1 MSFIKSLFCL
11 LILALF
17 LSVSSVSYAASGKDL
32 FQKNCAGCHV
42 NGGNI
47 VNPKFTLSRKDRY
60 AHGVKTAGD
69 IVKKM
74 RNPGPGMT
82 RFTKKMVSGKDA
94 MAIAGYI
101 IRTFK

>member
-1 MSFIKSLFCL
+1 MRKKIIVLSLGL
-11 LILALF
+11 VL
-17 LSVSSVSYAASGKDL
+17 AASAAQAAGPNGKAL
-32 FQKNCAGCHV
+32 FQKNCAACHV

>member
-1 MSFIKSLFCL
+1 MRKEIIALSIGLV
-11 LILALF
+11 LAATAAQ
-17 LSVSSVSYAASGKDL
+17 AASPNGKAL
-32 FQKNCAGCHV
+32 FQKNCAACHV

-47 VNPKFTLSRKDRY
+47 INPKLTLSKKDRY

-82 RFTKKMVSGKDA
+82 KFTKKMVSDKDA
-94 MAIAGYI
+94 KAIANYI
-101 IRTFK
+101 MKTFK

>member
-47 VNPKFTLSRKDRY
+47 VNPKFTLHKKDRE
-60 AHGVKTAGD
+60 AHGVRTAAD
-69 IVKKM
+69 IMNKM
-74 RNPGPGMT
+74 RHPGPGMPT
-82 RFTKKMVSGKDA
+82 FSKEQVPDKDA
-94 MAIAGYI
+94 KKIAEYI
-101 IRTFK
+101 LKTF